1 MGYPGS
7 PRGRPELWLIS
18 EYTPQL
24 EDQLNLF
31 NMIQGKMIK
40 KTTIVMDPLYE
51 RNLGDYLVS
60 DQLIL
65 SLLIK

>member
-1 MGYPGS
+1 M
-7 PRGRPELWLIS
+7 
-18 EYTPQL
+18 

-31 NMIQGKMIK
+31 NMIQGKIIK